1 MIDGF
6 LNTLRKTGERV
17 QRRGE
22 EVAQGARLRLDIFQL
37 GREQG
42 EMYARLGRAYHG
54 NAAVSTLEEI
64 RAEIA
69 RVDEEIAARELLLAE
84 LGAELDG
91 TGESAA
97 GVQAAGT
104 PVNLIKARTPAP
116 SPFTVAT
123 GAHLSGTELSQ
134 PDIRTEQT
142 TDAQIIDAQTTDPQT
157 ALSVWRE
164 KEAARMSDE
173 NLKPGP
179 VTSSSVTSGP
189 ATDATGRPDGED
201 ADPTRTAPL
210 TTAGDDPHSSPYAI
224 PGGQAAAT
232 NPNEAGTGDKLQPTA
247 DTASMGNEAARD
259 GMVRRDNH
267 LKEGQMA
274 TLDPDPLASKD

>member
-69 RVDEEIAARELLLAE
+69 RVDEEIAARERLMAE
-84 LGAELDG
+84 LGADMN
-91 TGESAA
+91 TSGESSA
-97 GVQAAGT
+97 GVDAGV
-104 PVNLIKARTPAP
+104 PVNLIKARMPAP
-116 SPFTVAT
+116 SPFVVAT
-123 GAHLSGTELSQ
+123 GAHLSGTEPNP
-134 PDIRTEQT
+134 PDIRTGQT
-142 TDAQIIDAQTTDPQT
+142 TDAQITDTQTTDTRTTDPQT

-173 NLKPGP
+173 NLK
-179 VTSSSVTSGP
+179 TGP

-201 ADPTRTAPL
+201 ADPTRTAPS
-210 TTAGDDPHSSPYAI
+210 TTAGGDPHSSPYAI

-232 NPNEAGTGDKLQPTA
+232 NPNEAGNGDKLQPTD

-259 GMVRRDNH
+259 GMVRLDNH
-267 LKEGQMA
+267 LKEGRMA

>member
-6 LNTLRKTGERV
+6 LSTLRKTGERV

-37 GREQG
+37 GRELDAL
-42 EMYARLGRAYHG
+42 YARLGRAYHG
-54 NAAVSTLEEI
+54 NAEVSTLEEI

-69 RVDEEIAARELLLAE
+69 RVDEEIAARELLMTE
-84 LGAELDG
+84 LGAELDSSRAEPVG
-91 TGESAA
+91 AAA
-97 GVQAAGT
+97 GQ
-104 PVNLIKARTPAP
+104 VNLVKPSTPAASPFAVAAPVPQTARTEV
-116 SPFTVAT
+116 SDTVI
-123 GAHLSGTELSQ
+123 AHQETQTEEVQ
-134 PDIRTEQT
+134 PRE
-142 TDAQIIDAQTTDPQT
+142 AQT

-173 NLKPGP
+173 NLKAGP
-179 VTSSSVTSGP
+179 LTSGP

-201 ADPTRTAPL
+201 DDPT
-210 TTAGDDPHSSPYAI
+210 TTTGGDLHSGPYAI

-232 NPNEAGTGDKLQPTA
+232 NPNEAGTGDKLQPT
-247 DTASMGNEAARD
+247 DNTASMGNEAARD
-259 GMVRRDNH
+259 EMVRRDNH

-274 TLDPDPLASKD
+274 ALDPDPLASKD

>member
-54 NAAVSTLEEI
+54 NATVSTLEEI

-69 RVDEEIAARELLLAE
+69 RVDEEIAARERLMTE
-84 LGAELDG
+84 LGADLGG
-91 TGESAA
+91 TGASSA
-97 GVQAAGT
+97 GVDGAGA
-104 PVNLIKARTPAP
+104 PVNLVKARMPAA
-116 SPFTVAT
+116 SPFLVSTVPGVQTIQAEVGET
-123 GAHLSGTELSQ
+123 QFSQQAIQTEA
-134 PDIRTEQT
+134 PR
-142 TDAQIIDAQTTDPQT
+142 TTDPQT

-173 NLKPGP
+173 NLK
-179 VTSSSVTSGP
+179 TGP

-201 ADPTRTAPL
+201 ADPT
-210 TTAGDDPHSSPYAI
+210 TTAGGDPHRSPYAG
-224 PGGQAAAT
+224 PGGQAT
-232 NPNEAGTGDKLQPTA
+232 SPNEAGTGEKLQPGA
-247 DTASMGNEAARD
+247 NTASMGNEAARD

>member
-37 GREQG
+37 GRELDAL
-42 EMYARLGRAYHG
+42 YARLGRAYHS
-54 NAAVSTLEEI
+54 NAAVSTLEEV

-84 LGAELDG
+84 LGTDLN
-91 TGESAA
+91 TSGESSA
-97 GVQAAGT
+97 GADAGA
-104 PVNLIKARTPAP
+104 PVNLVKARTPAP
-116 SPFTVAT
+116 SPFAVTAFPGVQAVQPEE
-123 GAHLSGTELSQ
+123 GEAQVVQQAIQTEVSS
-134 PDIRTEQT
+134 T
-142 TDAQIIDAQTTDPQT
+142 TDTDPQT
-157 ALSVWRE
+157 AQSMTAQSTTALGVWRE

-173 NLKPGP
+173 NLKTGP
-179 VTSSSVTSGP
+179 V
-189 ATDATGRPDGED
+189 TDATGRPDGED
-201 ADPTRTAPL
+201 ADPTRSPG
-210 TTAGDDPHSSPYAI
+210 GDAHRSPYAG
-224 PGGQAAAT
+224 PGGQAT
-232 NPNEAGTGDKLQPTA
+232 SPNEAGTGEKLQPTP

-259 GMVRRDNH
+259 GMVRHDNH
-267 LKEGQMA
+267 LKEGQTA